1 MSMNL
6 SQNFSKAIKLP
17 PTPKGRSTRTT
28 LLKNAHTLFK
38 EKGYYASSI
47 SEICHRSNVTMGTS
61 YKYFRNKEEI
71 FSELTHIII
80 QDFKDKIDRID
91 LHSVNFEERFRQ
103 NFSLL
108 FHYIKKN
115 FHFHKILGESELVD
129 RVTITFYE
137 NIVQYY
143 KKYIQ
148 EEIRSGNIRKVDSEA
163 LTYCLIGIA
172 YFNSFDWLKWKR
184 RWSPEKIIDLLI
196 DFILKGINGPIPFKM
211 SLIPPLPSPID
222 KFLQPQGESI
232 SSKGDQTKN
241 NLFQAAEG
249 VFGHHGFNRAS
260 IAEITRRA
268 NVGLGTFYIYFNSK
282 KDILEALVRH
292 ICHQLRKEIQ
302 IAVAS
307 LKDRREV
314 ERVGILRFFEF
325 AREHQAIYRLIPE
338 TEMVNAEVG
347 KWYYQKIAEG
357 YIRGLRKGIEAGQI
371 RKQNPELI
379 AYSLMGL
386 AHFIALRWIVWNP
399 STRAKVPLKTFNDV
413 MEFILYGLRR

>member
-1 MSMNL
+1 VSMNL

-47 SEICHRSNVTMGTS
+47 SEICHRSNVTMGTF

-71 FSELTHIII
+71 FSELTHLIV
-80 QDFKDKIDRID
+80 QDFKNKIGEMD
-91 LHSVNFEERFRQ
+91 LYPLDFEERFRK
-103 NFSLL
+103 NFSFL
-108 FHYIKKN
+108 FKYIKEN

-129 RVTITFYE
+129 RVTISFYE

-148 EEIRSGNIRKVDSEA
+148 KEIREGKIKKLDPLA
-163 LTYCLIGIA
+163 LAYGLIGIS
-172 YFNSFDWLKWKR
+172 YFNAFEWLKWKR
-184 RWSPEKIIDLLI
+184 RKTTEKTIDLLI
-196 DFILKGINGPIPFKM
+196 DFILNGINGVTPLKKSM
-211 SLIPPLPSPID
+211 TMPPPPSPD
-222 KFLQPQGESI
+222 KLLQPPIERELSR
-232 SSKGDQTKN
+232 GDQTKN
-241 NLFQAAEG
+241 NLFQAAEEI
-249 VFGHHGFNRAS
+249 FGHYGFNRAS

-268 NVGLGTFYIYFNSK
+268 NVALGTFYIYFKNK
-282 KDILEALVRH
+282 EDILESLVKH
-292 ICHQLRKEIQ
+292 ICHQMRKEIQ
-302 IAVAS
+302 MAVFS
-307 LKDRREV
+307 IEDRREA
-314 ERVGILRFFEF
+314 ERVGILKFFEF

-347 KWYYQKIAEG
+347 KWYYQKIAKG
-357 YIRGLRKGIEAGQI
+357 YIQGLRKGIEAGQI
-371 RKQNPELI
+371 RKQDPELI

-386 AHFIALRWIVWNP
+386 THFIALRWIVWNP
-399 STRAKVPLKTFNDV
+399 STRAKGQLKIFNDV